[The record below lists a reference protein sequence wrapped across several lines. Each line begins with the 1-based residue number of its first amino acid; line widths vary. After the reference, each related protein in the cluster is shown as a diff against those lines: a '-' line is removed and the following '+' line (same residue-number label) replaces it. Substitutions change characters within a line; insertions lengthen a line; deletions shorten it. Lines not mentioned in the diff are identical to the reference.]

1 MARCSETGRTDLFV
15 LQPPLCP
22 DCKRKGTCR
31 DFNLHHR
38 DAIFASINGYQVQCT
53 EYQPLYYHGLEGV
66 RP

>member
-1 MARCSETGRTDLFV
+1 MAQRGKTGGADLFV
-15 LQPPLCP
+15 LQSPLCP

-38 DAIFASINGYQVQCT
+38 EAIFASINGYDVQCT